1 MRNKSKR
8 IERMKRFFGL
18 SIFALLSTSSLL
30 NAQHTT
36 VEEYIEKWDDV
47 AVKQMIEHGIPASI
61 TMAQGILESGYGNS
75 MLALKGNN
83 HFGIKCHEWEGAS
96 VFKDDDKKNECFR
109 KYKNASE
116 SYEDHSAFLT
126 GRSRYAFLF
135 ELDKTDYKSWAKG
148 LKKAGYATN
157 PKYPKLLVDLIEK
170 HELYKL
176 DNQIDF
182 EKFEPKEKNI
192 KSEEPLLAM
201 VNIENQTKSPEDK
214 LVTSK
219 KHNIFVNQ
227 NKTKYVVAKS
237 GDTFYQ
243 IAKEFGLHLRQLN
256 NWNDF
261 PDTKDILV
269 EGDIV
274 YLMPKRNKS
283 KNGLTRVEVE
293 KKQELWEVSQVHGI
307 KLKSLM
313 QLNNIDSPNI
323 EMSKGDIVFLK

>member
-1 MRNKSKR
+1 
-8 IERMKRFFGL
+8 MKRFFQIA
-18 SIFALLSTSSLL
+18 IFVVTASSSLS
-30 NAQHTT
+30 NAQTTT
-36 VEEYIEKWDDV
+36 VEEYIEKWEDV

-75 MLALKGNN
+75 MLALKANN
-83 HFGIKCHEWEGAS
+83 HFGIKCHEWQGAS

-109 KYKNASE
+109 KYNNASE

-157 PKYPKLLVDLIEK
+157 PKYPKLLIDLIEK

-176 DNQIDF
+176 DEQIDF
-182 EKFEPKEKNI
+182 ERFEPKEKNM
-192 KSEEPLLAM
+192 KSDQPSLAM
-201 VNIENQTKSPEDK
+201 IAPKNQSNSIETK

-219 KHNIFVNQ
+219 RHDVFVNQ
-227 NKTKYVVAKS
+227 NRTKYIVAKS

-243 IAKEFGLHLRQLN
+243 ISKEFGFHLRQLN
-256 NWNDF
+256 KWNDF

-274 YLMPKRNKS
+274 YIMPKRNKS
-283 KNGLTRVEVE
+283 KNGVARVEVE
-293 KKQELWEVSQVHGI
+293 TNQELWEVSQAHGI

-313 QLNNIDSPNI
+313 QLNNIDSPDL

>member
-1 MRNKSKR
+1 MKR
-8 IERMKRFFGL
+8 IFGL
-18 SIFALLSTSSLL
+18 SFFAILSTSGML

-36 VEEYIEKWDDV
+36 VEEYIDKWDDV
-47 AVKQMIEHGIPASI
+47 AVEQMIEHGIPASI

-83 HFGIKCHEWEGAS
+83 HFGIKCHEWEGAR

-157 PKYPKLLVDLIEK
+157 PKYPSLLIDLIEK

-176 DNQIDF
+176 DEQVDF
-182 EKFEPKEKNI
+182 EKFEPKDKNT
-192 KSEEPLLAM
+192 KSEYPSLAM
-201 VNIENQTKSPEDK
+201 IHPKNQSNNQENK
-214 LVTSK
+214 LVTSN
-219 KHNIFVNQ
+219 KHDVFVNH

-261 PDTKDILV
+261 PDTKDVLV
-269 EGDIV
+269 EGDII

-293 KKQELWEVSQVHGI
+293 KNQELWEVSQVHGI

-313 QLNNIDSPNI
+313 QINNIDSPDI
-323 EMSKGDIVFLK
+323 EMNKGDIVFLK